1 MARKVYVSVV
11 VRINEAGQVRPLSI
25 EYEDGRIYEVD
36 RLIDCKR
43 AASTKVGGCG
53 IRYTCRIRGKETF
66 LFEDENRWFVEAK
79 DA

>member
-11 VRINEAGQVRPLSI
+11 VRINEAGEVRPLSI
-25 EYEDGRIYEVD
+25 EFEDGCIYEVD
-36 RLIDCKR
+36 RLIACKR
-43 AASTKVGGCG
+43 AASRQVGGG
-53 IRYTCRIRGKETF
+53 GMRYTCRIRGRETY